1 MWGAITEFCK
11 VFAEKHVIPSV
22 IAVTGAIAALL
33 FLPADYWMITKL
45 GKMLFIFLASGV
57 FFLLVKLLVFLWK
70 KICQHRENIAE
81 KQYYARSSQKNE
93 KKDMEE
99 LWTAVD
105 KFGPEDRQLLKE
117 FLDSDNAPIERPAGV
132 YFVGGRSLLGS
143 NWVVSTEE
151 YGAEEPHVILSEHLK
166 GKGIPVG
173 SFGVGRTIV
182 TKYKLHNDIFIALKY
197 SKEKYGKI
205 SHFE

>member
-11 VFAEKHVIPSV
+11 VFAEKHFIPSV

-33 FLPADYWMITKL
+33 FLPADYWMIAKL
-45 GKMLFIFLASGV
+45 GKKLFLFLASGS

-70 KICQHRENIAE
+70 KFSQHRENKAE
-81 KQYYARSSQKNE
+81 KQYYARSSQKTE
-93 KKDMEE
+93 KKDMED

-105 KFGPEDRQLLKE
+105 KWGPDDRQLLKE
-117 FLDSDNAPIERPAGV
+117 FLDSNNTPIYRTAG
-132 YFVGGRSLLGS
+132 YRAAGNSLLNS
-143 NWVVSTEE
+143 NWVISTEE
-151 YGAEEPHVILSEHLK
+151 YGEEEPPVILSDRLK

-173 SFGVGRTIV
+173 SFGVGRSIV
-182 TKYKLHNDIFIALKY
+182 IKYKLHDDIFAALKY

>member
-11 VFAEKHVIPSV
+11 VFAEKHFIPSV

-70 KICQHRENIAE
+70 KMGQHRENRAE
-81 KQYYARSSQKNE
+81 KRYYAHSSQKNE
-93 KKDMEE
+93 KKSMEE
-99 LWTAVD
+99 LWSAVD
-105 KFGPEDRQLLKE
+105 KFGPDDRQLLKE
-117 FLDSDNAPIERPAGV
+117 FLDSNNTPVYRTAG
-132 YFVGGRSLLGS
+132 YRAAGNSLLNS
-143 NWVVSTEE
+143 NWVISTEE
-151 YGAEEPHVILSEHLK
+151 YGEDEPPVILSDRLK

-173 SFGVGRTIV
+173 SFGVGRSIV
-182 TKYKLHNDIFIALKY
+182 TKYKLHDDIFVALKY

>member
-11 VFAEKHVIPSV
+11 VFAEKHFMPSV
-22 IAVTGAIAALL
+22 IAVTGAIATLL
-33 FLPADYWMITKL
+33 FLPANYWMITKL

-70 KICQHRENIAE
+70 KICQHRENNAE

-93 KKDMEE
+93 KKDMEA

-105 KFGPEDRQLLKE
+105 ILGPEDRQLLKE
-117 FLDSDNAPIERPAGV
+117 FLANNNTPIERPSGFR
-132 YFVGGRSLLGS
+132 FVGGHSLLAS

-151 YGAEEPHVILSEHLK
+151 YGEEESPIILSEHLK
-166 GKGIPVG
+166 GKGIPVEALG
-173 SFGVGRTIV
+173 IGKSLI
-182 TKYKLHNDIFIALKY
+182 TKYKLHDDIFAALKY

>member
-11 VFAEKHVIPSV
+11 VFAEKHFIPSV

-45 GKMLFIFLASGV
+45 GKLLFIFLASGV
-57 FFLLVKLLVFLWK
+57 LFLLVKLLVFLWK
-70 KICQHRENIAE
+70 KIGQHRENKAE
-81 KQYYARSSQKNE
+81 KQYYTHSSQRNE
-93 KKDMEE
+93 KKRMEE

-105 KFGPEDRQLLKE
+105 KWGPDDRQLLKE
-117 FLDSDNAPIERPAGV
+117 FLDSNNTPIYRTAG
-132 YFVGGRSLLGS
+132 YRAAGNSLLNS
-143 NWVVSTEE
+143 NWVISTEE
-151 YGAEEPHVILSEHLK
+151 YGEEESPVILSDRLK

-173 SFGVGRTIV
+173 SFGVGRSLV
-182 TKYKLHNDIFIALKY
+182 TKYKLHDDIFAALKY